1 MQSYVETL
9 LLDQLRKAE
18 RFSAQ
23 QGIELRQYS
32 IFAALPQAGSSQQE
46 NAAVQNAAAE
56 AGAEAAAAP
65 PGQTEQTGAAAVLQR
80 LEALQ
85 TAGVRARSAGET
97 ARQAAMARSAAAD
110 GMHAGGRRG
119 FAPEQTEAG
128 SFSQTLLS
136 SGVASRPTERSMREI
151 SRFFERD
158 SRRYG

>member
-1 MQSYVETL
+1 MQSYIETL

-56 AGAEAAAAP
+56 AGAEAAAP
-65 PGQTEQTGAAAVLQR
+65 SGQTEQTGAAAVLQR

-85 TAGVRARSAGET
+85 TAGVRARSAGAP

-136 SGVASRPTERSMREI
+136 GGVASRPTERSMREI

>member
-23 QGIELRQYS
+23 QGIKLRQYS

-56 AGAEAAAAP
+56 AGAEAAAP
-65 PGQTEQTGAAAVLQR
+65 SRQTEQTGAAAVLQR

-85 TAGVRARSAGET
+85 TAGMRARSAGET
-97 ARQAAMARSAAAD
+97 ARQAAMARGATAD
-110 GMHAGGRRG
+110 GMHAGGRSG

-136 SGVASRPTERSMREI
+136 GGVESWPTERSMREI